1 MNRKKVT
8 IMAVVILTA
17 LFLQPMGQSQA
28 ANSPHLVLSKFKSYY
43 PVKGANPS
51 MASSV
56 AGGLGA
62 VTYQP
67 GGTIISEPNIY
78 VIWYG
83 NWDAKSCSDENG
95 ASSSTPAIVQ
105 DFLGALGESAWNK
118 INTTY
123 FQIAHDKKTFVQLT
137 GDVKGCVVDQNSQ
150 GLSLDAQTG
159 PQIADV
165 VDNALSTRTLKT
177 DPNGVYLV
185 LTASNVQVADF
196 MTAYCA
202 YHGAYDNGQAT
213 IKYAFIGDASSNLKQ
228 CAPQV
233 NTSPNGN
240 PAADAMVSAIAH
252 EFVEAV
258 SDPEGLS
265 WYDQAGFE
273 NADKCAWSYGTATK
287 TANGSFS
294 NMTLGDRQ
302 YLVQQN
308 VAANTNICRLSL
320 GDSENQSKQAH
331 QVDSSPNS
339 TQSDGS
345 HPSHAST
352 NR

>member
-1 MNRKKVT
+1 MKRKKVT
-8 IMAVVILTA
+8 LFAVACLATIFV
-17 LFLQPMGQSQA
+17 QPMALSQA
-28 ANSPHLVLSKFKSYY
+28 ANSPHLVHSNFMSYY
-43 PVKGANPS
+43 PIKGASPS
-51 MASSV
+51 TASSV
-56 AGGLGA
+56 AGGVGA

-83 NWDAKSCSDENG
+83 NWEAKSCSARSG
-95 ASSSTPAIVQ
+95 TSSTASIIN
-105 DFLGALGESAWNK
+105 DFLGNLGESAWNR

-123 FQIAHDKKTFVQLT
+123 YQISHGKKTFVQLT
-137 GDVKGCVVDQNSQ
+137 GDVQGCTVDQNSQ
-150 GLSLDAQTG
+150 GLSLDGQTG

-165 VDNALSTRTLKT
+165 VDNALSTHVLKT
-177 DPNGVYLV
+177 DPNGVYVV

-196 MTAYCA
+196 MTAFCA

-213 IKYAFIGDASSNLKQ
+213 IKYAFIGDPSNNLGQ

-233 NTSPNGN
+233 STSPNGN

-265 WYDQAGFE
+265 WYDQVGFE

-287 TANGSFS
+287 AANGSFS

-308 VAANTNICRLSL
+308 VAANTNICTLTV
-320 GDSENQSKQAH
+320 GNSETQSKQG
-331 QVDSSPNS
+331 QQTDSSHNS
-339 TQSDGS
+339 SQSEAA

-352 NR
+352 NK